1 MGTLDKV
8 LAACLIFVAGYLLAG
23 CAMSPLRQHATAA
36 RMTMVTLEGAGLA
49 IEEATRLAIERCDG
63 SASCIEGVGE
73 QATTA
78 AAARDALIPAA
89 HAYRDAVLASDGEE
103 APGVVAYLGVV
114 ARRLAE
120 GWPTLAAAL
129 SALGLPVPS
138 IAFPVTPEVE

>member
-1 MGTLDKV
+1 MRA
-8 LAACLIFVAGYLLAG
+8 LALCLGILVGSCTVG

-63 SASCIEGVGE
+63 SASCIDGVGE
-73 QATTA
+73 QATRA

-120 GWPTLAAAL
+120 DWSTLAAAL

-138 IAFPVTPEVE
+138 IAFPVTPEVEQ

>member
-1 MGTLDKV
+1 MTRA
-8 LAACLIFVAGYLLAG
+8 LALCLGILVGSCTVG
-23 CAMSPLRQHATAA
+23 CGSALRQHATAA

-49 IEEATRLAIERCDG
+49 IERCDV
-63 SASCIEGVGE
+63 SASCIDGVEE
-73 QATTA
+73 QVTRA

-120 GWPTLAAAL
+120 DWPTLAAAL

-138 IAFPVTPEVE
+138 IAFPVTPEVQQ

>member
-1 MGTLDKV
+1 VTRA
-8 LAACLIFVAGYLLAG
+8 LAICLGILVGSCTVG
-23 CAMSPLRQHATAA
+23 CGSALRQHATAA

-78 AAARDALIPAA
+78 AAARDALIAPA

-120 GWPTLAAAL
+120 DWPTLAAAL
-129 SALGLPVPS
+129 SALGLPVPT
-138 IAFPVTPEVE
+138 IAFPVTEEAPR